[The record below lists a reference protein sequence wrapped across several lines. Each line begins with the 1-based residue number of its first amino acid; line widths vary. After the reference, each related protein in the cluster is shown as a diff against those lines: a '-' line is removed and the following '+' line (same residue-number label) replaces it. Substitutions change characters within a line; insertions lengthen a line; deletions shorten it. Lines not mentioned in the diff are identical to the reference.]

1 MSRLSHSDGHQLAYV
16 HSSGSQSGVVFI
28 HGYRSDMQ
36 GGKAL
41 ALEAHCKAQGVQFTR
56 FDCRGHGQSGGDFL
70 EATVSGWRSD
80 VLAILDE
87 VTTGPQILVGSS
99 MGGHLMLLAALAR
112 PQKVMG
118 LVGIAAA
125 PDFTEKLMWERGSP
139 ERKAELQDK
148 GVVYLPSDYSDG
160 PYAITYK
167 MIEDGRKHL
176 LLDGP
181 IDLEIPAILLHGMA
195 DEDVP
200 YTFSTRLAEQ
210 LKSTQVDVLL
220 RKDADHRFSR
230 DEDVMS
236 LCDAV
241 DAMVSQTSSS

>member
-1 MSRLSHSDGHQLAYV
+1 MIHHQDGHSLAYE
-16 HSSGSQSGVVFI
+16 HSAGSTPGVVFI

-41 ALEAHCKAQGVQFTR
+41 ALEAHCKAKGVQFTR
-56 FDCRGHGQSGGDFL
+56 FDCRGHGQSGGDFMH
-70 EATVSGWRSD
+70 ATVSGWRADTLS
-80 VLAILDE
+80 ILDE
-87 VTTGPQILVGSS
+87 VTTGPQVLVGSS

-112 PQKVMG
+112 RAKVVG

-125 PDFTEKLMWERGSP
+125 PDFTEKLMWERGTP
-139 ERKAELQDK
+139 GRKAELQAN
-148 GVVYLPSDYSDG
+148 GVVYLPSDYSDD

-181 IDLEIPAILLHGMA
+181 IDLTIPVTLLHGMA

-200 YTFSTRLAEQ
+200 YEFSTRLAAQ
-210 LKSTQVDVLL
+210 LTSTQVDVLL

-230 DEDVMS
+230 DEDVAT

-241 DAMVSQTSSS
+241 DSMLGHTAA

>member
-1 MSRLSHSDGHQLAYV
+1 MLTLTHADGHQLACE
-16 HSSGSQSGVVFI
+16 HIAGSQPGVMFI

-41 ALEAHCKAQGVQFTR
+41 ALERHCQAKGVQFTR

-80 VLAILDE
+80 VLTILDE

-112 PQKVMG
+112 PQKVAG

-139 ERKAELQDK
+139 ERKAELQRN
-148 GVVYLPSDYSDG
+148 GVVYLPSDYSDD
-160 PYAITYK
+160 PYAITYR

-181 IDLEIPAILLHGMA
+181 IDLAMPAILLHGMA

-210 LKSTQVDVLL
+210 LRSKQVDVLL

-230 DEDVMS
+230 DEDVLT

-241 DAMVSQTSSS
+241 DAMLQQA